1 MNEILVKSP
10 AKINIGLNV
19 INKRNDG
26 FHDLET
32 IFYPLNLYDEI
43 RLTKSDIY
51 SFNSNDETLNKEKTN
66 LINKSKELLEH
77 EFSTHLPVKIFLNKN
92 IPIGAGLGGGSSNA
106 ASTLISLVKLFDLNI
121 ENSHLSELALKLGSD
136 VPFFL
141 NPIPSYAESR
151 GEVLKPLKL
160 KLDKYLLIVNP
171 AIRVATKW
179 AFGLIIPQK
188 PKNSLSSLVG
198 KSNIKIENV
207 MSFVANDFEGIVFE
221 KFPEIKEVKEKML
234 FFGAEYSMMTG
245 TGSTVWAMFDDEE
258 AAYQTELYFK
268 NMNYFTFIQNP
279 I

>member
-26 FHDLET
+26 FHNLQT
-32 IFYPLNLYDEI
+32 IFYPLDLFDEI
-43 RLTKSDIY
+43 RFIISDKFY
-51 SFNSNDETLNKEKTN
+51 FESNDETLNKEKNN
-66 LINKSKELLEH
+66 LINKAKELLEN
-77 EFSTHLPVKIFLNKN
+77 EFNMPLPVKIVLNKN

-106 ASTLISLVKLFDLNI
+106 ASTLISLVKLFDLKI
-121 ENSHLSELALKLGSD
+121 ENTHLSELALKLGSD

-141 NPIPSYAESR
+141 NPVPSYAESR
-151 GEVLKPLKL
+151 GEVLKPIKL

-171 AIRVATKW
+171 AIQVATKW
-179 AFGLIIPQK
+179 AFGLITPQK
-188 PKNSLSSLVG
+188 PINSLSSLVG
-198 KSNIKIENV
+198 KSIIKMENV
-207 MSFVANDFEGIVFE
+207 MAFAVNDFERIVFE
-221 KFPEIKEVKEKML
+221 KFPEIKEIKAKML

-258 AAYQTELYFK
+258 AAYQTELFFK
-268 NMNYFTFIQNP
+268 NKNYFTFIQNP